1 MIQAAETVV
10 RSATQFAVQEVAD
23 RIPWDRYSVVLRGQS
38 RKKTPG
44 PVRGGFKHI
53 TQFDKPGAKV
63 YIYLY
68 TYIHPFALVLSQPCD
83 CKGRGCQH
91 AYARRNADATPP

>member
-44 PVRGGFKHI
+44 PVRSGFEHI

-68 TYIHPFALVLSQPCD
+68 TYIHPFALVGVVSENG
-83 CKGRGCQH
+83 K
-91 AYARRNADATPP
+91 